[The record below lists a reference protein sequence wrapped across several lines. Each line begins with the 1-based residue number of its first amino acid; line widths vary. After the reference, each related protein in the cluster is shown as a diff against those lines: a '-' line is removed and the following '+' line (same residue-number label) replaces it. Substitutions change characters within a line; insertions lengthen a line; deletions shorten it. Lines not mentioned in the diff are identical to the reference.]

1 MSGVRNSNWGN
12 GYTLTTLPEFIKSR
26 NPDVKL
32 IKYSNPHQRR
42 NDVAAEQWIRD
53 KLSREKGGGGNDDWW
68 MRDAANNRIFG
79 GAGASKTNQWRI
91 NPTLRTTPDAR
102 GFRHPQWFA
111 RYWHAAPTD
120 SGDWVAPA
128 GSSKG
133 YGLKGGDW
141 DGVFG
146 VDQYITKN
154 HGEGNIDYD
163 NDGSNDDVWS
173 STVRGWVMEG
183 QKAYRDAWYALE
195 PKFLFFGNVLHML
208 GENETI
214 PASFFG
220 TYDGVLVQD
229 ITKLYEP
236 RAGDGWGK
244 MMAAYRRALALTKGP
259 KIAMFHSNIGD
270 WKLKYPSVNYSN
282 YRWNRY
288 GLTSCLMDNGYYA
301 VMIEDGPP
309 ELDWFDEFDGGEL
322 DMVGYLG
329 QAMDPPQTSAW
340 SQGVYRREFY
350 NGLVLVNPKGNGA
363 RTVNVGEGWKKIVGR
378 QDPKHNDGQSVT
390 SITLDEQDGIILLRE
405 NAMARPQPPQLHSVE

>member
-1 MSGVRNSNWGN
+1 
-12 GYTLTTLPEFIKSR
+12 
-26 NPDVKL
+26 
-32 IKYSNPHQRR
+32 
-42 NDVAAEQWIRD
+42 
-53 KLSREKGGGGNDDWW
+53 
-68 MRDAANNRIFG
+68 
-79 GAGASKTNQWRI
+79 
-91 NPTLRTTPDAR
+91 
-102 GFRHPQWFA
+102 
-111 RYWHAAPTD
+111 
-120 SGDWVAPA
+120 
-128 GSSKG
+128 
-133 YGLKGGDW
+133 
-141 DGVFG
+141 
-146 VDQYITKN
+146 
-154 HGEGNIDYD
+154 
-163 NDGSNDDVWS
+163 
-173 STVRGWVMEG
+173 
-183 QKAYRDAWYALE
+183 
-195 PKFLFFGNVLHML
+195 
-208 GENETI
+208 
-214 PASFFG
+214 
-220 TYDGVLVQD
+220 
-229 ITKLYEP
+229 
-236 RAGDGWGK
+236 
-244 MMAAYRRALALTKGP
+244 
-259 KIAMFHSNIGD
+259 MFHSNIGD